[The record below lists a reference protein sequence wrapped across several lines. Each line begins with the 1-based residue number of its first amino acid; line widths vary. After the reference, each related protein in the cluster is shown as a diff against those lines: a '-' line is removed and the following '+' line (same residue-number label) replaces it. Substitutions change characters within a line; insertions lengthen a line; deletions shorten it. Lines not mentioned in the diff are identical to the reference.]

1 MSGSRS
7 PSQGAERTA
16 LRAVVWLRDRARGA
30 TGRPRRFPKSALP
43 GDKGPTRHGRR
54 TGKLGARGPR
64 RRGCGH
70 GKLLARGSGGAAAP
84 GRACGAESDGCRDRP
99 GGSHGGR
106 ETRCGA
112 GAGGAAANWNAK
124 RSHGGVEQRQPR
136 RQQGRARVFKPALL
150 GAAAAHL
157 ALRFGVTASEEERA
171 LTGVSLPR
179 AWGGASDD
187 DRQKNGDAQG

>member
-7 PSQGAERTA
+7 PSQGAERNA

-54 TGKLGARGPR
+54 TGKLGARGPC
-64 RRGCGH
+64 RRGSGH

-84 GRACGAESDGCRDRP
+84 GRACGAKSGGCRNRP
-99 GGSHGGR
+99 GGRNGGR

-112 GAGGAAANWNAK
+112 GAGGAAADWNAK
-124 RSHGGVEQRQPR
+124 RSHGGVEQRQR
-136 RQQGRARVFKPALL
+136 GDSKSRAGSQACIARSGGCSL
-150 GAAAAHL
+150 GAALRGDGVGGGACRNRRVPAA
-157 ALRFGVTASEEERA
+157 
-171 LTGVSLPR
+171 R
-179 AWGGASDD
+179 AWGGGASVGRRP
-187 DRQKNGDAQG
+187 DRKS